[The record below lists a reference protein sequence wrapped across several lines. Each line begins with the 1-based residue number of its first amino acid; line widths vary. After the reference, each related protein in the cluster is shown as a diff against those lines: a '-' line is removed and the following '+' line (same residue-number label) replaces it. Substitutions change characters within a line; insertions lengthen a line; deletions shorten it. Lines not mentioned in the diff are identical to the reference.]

1 MPVCLGRG
9 ATGAVGN
16 GAITLAL
23 VGAALKNSYFPA
35 SDCHRLMFPS
45 ETVFPAP
52 AAVLDME
59 QVLSA
64 AAYGLAGAG
73 RQRLLI
79 GIEGP
84 MSGPQKDTGRD
95 LWRASRLAAR
105 EINQDGGILGL
116 KVKLIKVD
124 DRADPER
131 ALQVAER
138 LRRRGAIAV
147 IGPYNSGVGLVN
159 LPYYTTNGIIPLH
172 LTSSDLTEGFGL
184 TLQQKNSQ
192 IAPAEV
198 AYMLAQGVKKV
209 SILVDPSAFSI
220 GMADR
225 VQTSLEASGVAVQRF
240 TIDPDAADYAAV
252 IAAAVDGD
260 PDLVYVS
267 T

>member
-1 MPVCLGRG
+1 
-9 ATGAVGN
+9 
-16 GAITLAL
+16 
-23 VGAALKNSYFPA
+23 
-35 SDCHRLMFPS
+35 
-45 ETVFPAP
+45 
-52 AAVLDME
+52 ME